1 MGEYRHSLRSSKSTK
16 RSDLPSQ
23 LPNHGRTGTYLTIS
37 VEKTDGQ
44 QQIVGLITQ
53 AQLTRTFSTTAQPEQ
68 DIDQFTFYPDYTS
81 TILDYNDTD
90 PYPEQYWPE
99 YPYQFVEW
107 NQDWTDQDLSLIE
120 RYFQSLPTTAEGYD
134 NTGLEPL
141 DELPIGFDQFNVVL
155 DQHLSPP
162 RPTFFE
168 PQPEQEIFNEDFPPV
183 IHFDS
188 PLLFRFE
195 AHVDQLPIVGWTQGI
210 NPDNDQEVITAY
222 TFPQQELTQG
232 HWIQKTDLKEEDQPQ
247 EETEW
252 NQYLED
258 LLDLY

>member
-1 MGEYRHSLRSSKSTK
+1 VTY
-16 RSDLPSQ
+16 
-23 LPNHGRTGTYLTIS
+23 LPNYPITGGRGPTSQIQWRRQTGNR
-37 VEKTDGQ
+37 
-44 QQIVGLITQ
+44 QIVGLITQ
-53 AQLTRTFSTTAQPEQ
+53 AQSPRTFSTTAQPTQ
-68 DIDQFTFYPDYTS
+68 DIEQLTFFQEYTS

-90 PYPEQYWPE
+90 PYPERYWPE

-107 NQDWTDQDLSLIE
+107 NQDWTEQDFSLIE
-120 RYFQSLPTTAEGYD
+120 RYFLSLPTNAEEFD

-141 DELPIGFDQFNVVL
+141 DELPIGFDQFHSVL
-155 DQHLSPP
+155 EQHLSPP
-162 RPTFFE
+162 PQTE
-168 PQPEQEIFNEDFPPV
+168 PQPEREIFDEEIAPI

-195 AHVDQLPIVGWTQGI
+195 ALVDQLPIVGWTQGI

-222 TFPQQELTQG
+222 TFPQQEPTQG
-232 HWIQKTDLKEEDQPQ
+232 HWIQRTDLKEEDQPQ

-252 NQYLED
+252 NQYLEN